1 MIRRGRRFRDLVERQ
16 LDLFAGE
23 NADLLEELRG
33 ARKRWAA
40 AGVDEAEEAFGDE
53 QDRVDWAAEALA
65 DIRDSY
71 ALTLDEDTADEYREA
86 FARAARRRFGGL
98 ADAMGP

>member
-1 MIRRGRRFRDLVERQ
+1 MMRRGRRFRDLVERQ
-16 LDLFAGE
+16 LDLFATE

-33 ARKRWAA
+33 ARTRWAA

-65 DIRDSY
+65 DIRDAY
-71 ALTLDEDTADEYREA
+71 ARTLDEDTAEEYREA
-86 FARAARRRFGGL
+86 FGRGVRRRYGAL
-98 ADAMGP
+98 ADAMGS

>member
-1 MIRRGRRFRDLVERQ
+1 MMRRGRRFRDLVERQ
-16 LDLFAGE
+16 LDLFAAE

-33 ARKRWAA
+33 ARTRWAA

-65 DIRDSY
+65 DIRDAY
-71 ALTLDEDTADEYREA
+71 ATTLDEDTAEEYREA
-86 FARAARRRFGGL
+86 FARGARRRFGPL
-98 ADAMGP
+98 ADAMGS